1 LTVGLPKSPDNN
13 PNVGSHPPVA
23 LTWVGSIVAAVPSKT
38 LFPIFKVE
46 LSVVFLNPVAP
57 VL

>member
-1 LTVGLPKSPDNN
+1 MTVGLPKSPDNN
-13 PNVGSHPPVA
+13 PPKGSNPPVA
-23 LTWVGSIVAAVPSKT
+23 LTLVGSIVAAVPSST
-38 LFPIFKVE
+38 LFPIFRVE